1 MKCRHFSY
9 TALFLTAQE
18 VRMKGKKLYTCKE
31 ATVLVDGLT
40 EYMTRKMIKDGRLIP
55 VKLGRNIYVTR
66 EAVFNAVFGENIES
80 KKSTDTDTEN

>member
-1 MKCRHFSY
+1 
-9 TALFLTAQE
+9 
-18 VRMKGKKLYTCKE
+18 MKGKKLYTCKE
-31 ATVLVDGLT
+31 AIVLVDGLT

-80 KKSTDTDTEN
+80 KKSTDTDTENKKYF